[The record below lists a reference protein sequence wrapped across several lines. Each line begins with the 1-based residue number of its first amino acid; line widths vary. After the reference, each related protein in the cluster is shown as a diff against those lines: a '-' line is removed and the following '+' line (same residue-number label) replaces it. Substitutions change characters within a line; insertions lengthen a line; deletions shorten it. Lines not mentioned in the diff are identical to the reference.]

1 MRSPTPPAGASVAGD
16 LHPLLLRQIRR
27 HLGADAGASPE
38 HASGEAVARLLAA
51 VSGAYHEADRDRA
64 LHARSVEVLSDEL
77 TPHVERS
84 RASEATYRA
93 LFECHPNPMWVH
105 DVVTRRVIRAND
117 AALALYG
124 YTGEEFEGMSLDRLI
139 APDHRAEFEQ
149 QIRRSVDAGLWV
161 SDGRHVTRDGR
172 VLDVVVTGH
181 PVGFEGH
188 TARLVLVEDVTERRR
203 AELLRQATE
212 ARFRAVFD
220 HAAVGIVVCDWQGR
234 VLECNAALRTILG
247 FEAHELEGRPAAT
260 LVPSDEVE
268 ALVAPVAEL
277 QAGRRDRVVAE
288 QRMRRRDGQEVWC
301 ELVVTRVDGG
311 DAPYLVGLLHDVTE
325 RRRMQDELR
334 RRAFHDPLT
343 GLANRALFRDRLEHA
358 LARIASRGIGTR
370 AAGAGA
376 LAVLFFDLDGFK
388 RVNDSLG
395 HLEGDRL
402 LQTMAERL
410 VACTRPGDTVARFGG
425 DEFAVLLEDLPDPEF
440 AAQAAERAIAALTA
454 PVLLDGNAITVG
466 ASVGITARAPTA
478 RDGARA
484 GAADDLLR
492 EADAA
497 MYAAKARGR
506 GQWARFEPEMHERAV
521 ARLRLESDLRIA
533 IARGDIGVHYQPIVD
548 LATGVPQGMEALA
561 RWTHATLGP
570 VSPGVFIPVAEETGL
585 VAALGRLVLDAACAQ
600 AAAWARDARARGA
613 APVGLS
619 VNLSAHQL
627 DDAGLVADV
636 ARALTTSGLAPDLL
650 TLEITESTLTR
661 DAALA
666 RLNALK
672 TLGVRLAVDDFG
684 TGYSSLHYLQR
695 FPIDVLKVDKSFVE
709 RVAREEQDAA
719 LVRAV
724 IALGEALRL
733 RVVAE
738 GIESPEQQAALAAIG
753 CRHGQGFLYAR
764 PLGAEAAGAWLRAR
778 AADGA

>member
-1 MRSPTPPAGASVAGD
+1 VRSYTPAAAPSIAGD
-16 LHPLLLRQIRR
+16 LHPLLLRQLRR
-27 HLGADAGASPE
+27 HLGPDAAAAPTE
-38 HASGEAVARLLAA
+38 ASGAALARLLAA

-64 LHARSVEVLSDEL
+64 LHAHSVATLSDEL

-84 RASEATYRA
+84 RESEATYRA
-93 LFECHPNPMWVH
+93 LFECHPDPMWVH
-105 DVVTRRVIRAND
+105 DVATRRILRTND
-117 AALALYG
+117 AARALYG
-124 YTGEEFEGMSLDRLI
+124 FTAEEFDGMPVDRLI
-139 APDHRAEFEQ
+139 APEHREQFERE
-149 QIRRSVDAGLWV
+149 IRMSTNAGLRV
-161 SDGRHVTRDGR
+161 TEGRHVTRDGS
-172 VLDVVVTGH
+172 VLDVVITGH
-181 PVGFEGH
+181 PVGFEGRA
-188 TARLVLVEDVTERRR
+188 ARLVLIQDVTDDRR
-203 AELLRQATE
+203 AEVLRRATE

-220 HAAVGIVVCDWQGR
+220 HAAVGIVVCDWRGR
-234 VLECNAALRTILG
+234 VLECNAAVSRILG

-260 LVPSDEVE
+260 LVPPDELE
-268 ALVAPVAEL
+268 ALVPPIAEL

-301 ELVVTRVDGG
+301 ELVITRVEDGTSSF
-311 DAPYLVGLLHDVTE
+311 LLGLLHDVTE

-358 LARIASRGIGTR
+358 LARIAS
-370 AAGAGA
+370 AGAGTRQQRA
-376 LAVLFFDLDGFK
+376 GAIAVLFFDLDGFK

-402 LQTMAERL
+402 LQTMADRL

-425 DEFAVLLEDLPDPEF
+425 DEFAVLLEDLPEPDL
-440 AAQAAERAIAALTA
+440 AVRAAERAIAALTT
-454 PVLLDGNAITVG
+454 PVMLDGNAIIVG
-466 ASVGITARAPTA
+466 ASVGITARVPGT
-478 RDGARA
+478 RD

-497 MYAAKARGR
+497 MYAAKGRGR

-521 ARLRLESDLRIA
+521 ARLRLESDLRAA
-533 IARGDIGVHYQPIVD
+533 IADGGISVQYQPIVD
-548 LATGVPQGMEALA
+548 LATGAPRGMEALA

-570 VSPGVFIPVAEETGL
+570 ISPGVFIPVAEETGL

-600 AAAWARDARARGA
+600 AAAWARAAHARGA
-613 APVGLS
+613 EPVGLS

-627 DDAGLVADV
+627 DDVGVVADV
-636 ARALTTSGLAPDLL
+636 ARALTTSGLPPSLL

-661 DAALA
+661 DTALA
-666 RLNALK
+666 RLVELK
-672 TLGVRLAVDDFG
+672 ELGVHLAVDDFG

-695 FPIDVLKVDKSFVE
+695 FPIDVLKVDKSFVD

-724 IALGEALRL
+724 IALGDALRL

-738 GIESPEQQAALAAIG
+738 GIELPEQQAALAALG
-753 CRHGQGFLYAR
+753 CRDGQGYLYAR
-764 PLGAEAAGAWLRAR
+764 PLPPEGAAAWLLAH
-778 AADGA
+778 ADREE